1 MQQGT
6 LGSTSGGEAET
17 FSCQKPYVGAPTFSL
32 PVLAT
37 KEYFLRCTGEL
48 GAHVMSDN
56 ILREV
61 PIEVVVAFVCFLVKR
76 DNAFHDLLVDN
87 SLEPDTNAFM
97 TSIL

>member
-1 MQQGT
+1 MFSIV
-6 LGSTSGGEAET
+6 GSIILTQIVVRAT
-17 FSCQKPYVGAPTFSL
+17 ASL
-32 PVLAT
+32 KW

-48 GAHVMSDN
+48 GAHVISDD

-87 SLEPDTNAFM
+87 SLEPDTNAFL

>member
-1 MQQGT
+1 MVLQGEVMT
-6 LGSTSGGEAET
+6 LLMPTSDL
-17 FSCQKPYVGAPTFSL
+17 GAQTSSRL
-32 PVLAT
+32 MLLT
-37 KEYFLRCTGEL
+37 QEYFLRCTGEL

-87 SLEPDTNAFM
+87 SLEPDTNAFL

>member
-1 MQQGT
+1 M
-6 LGSTSGGEAET
+6 SACGGGGRHFKMFFYRCEQ
-17 FSCQKPYVGAPTFSL
+17 CSL
-32 PVLAT
+32 RAT
-37 KEYFLRCTGEL
+37 ASLKWKEYFLRCTGEL
-48 GAHVMSDN
+48 GAHVISDD

-87 SLEPDTNAFM
+87 SLEPDTNAFL

>member
-1 MQQGT
+1 MYGAGCTCEHIPATRRDNT
-6 LGSTSGGEAET
+6 LA
-17 FSCQKPYVGAPTFSL
+17 VR
-32 PVLAT
+32 AT
-37 KEYFLRCTGEL
+37 AAFKFKEYFLRCTGEL
-48 GAHVMSDN
+48 GAHVISDE

-87 SLEPDTNAFM
+87 SLEPDTNAFL

>member
-1 MQQGT
+1 M
-6 LGSTSGGEAET
+6 A
-17 FSCQKPYVGAPTFSL
+17 
-32 PVLAT
+32 PVLPLLFQWQ
-37 KEYFLRCTGEL
+37 EYFLRCTGEL
-48 GAHVMSDN
+48 GAHVMSDD

-87 SLEPDTNAFM
+87 SLEPNTNAFL